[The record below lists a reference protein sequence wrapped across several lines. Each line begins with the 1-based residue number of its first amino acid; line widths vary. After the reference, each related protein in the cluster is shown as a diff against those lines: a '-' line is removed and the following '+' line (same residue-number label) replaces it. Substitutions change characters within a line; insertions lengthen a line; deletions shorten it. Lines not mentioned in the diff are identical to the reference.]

1 MSERTAEAIRKE
13 LADERRRLD
22 DDLDTLQAELR
33 SFVPYLIAGLLF
45 VTFGVIEPRFMLNWS
60 PGIILLVLVAWAI
73 PAAWRRWRRR

>member
-1 MSERTAEAIRKE
+1 MTSDPGTAAPEAG
-13 LADERRRLD
+13 LAAEPRAERRSAVL
-22 DDLDTLQAELR
+22 AALR
-33 SFVPYLIAGLLF
+33 SFVPYLIAGVLF